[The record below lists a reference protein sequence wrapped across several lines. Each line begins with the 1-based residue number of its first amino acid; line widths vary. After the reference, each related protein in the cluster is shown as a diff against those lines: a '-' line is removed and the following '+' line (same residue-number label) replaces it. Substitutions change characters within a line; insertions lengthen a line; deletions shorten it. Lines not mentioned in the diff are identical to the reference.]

1 MHDKRRT
8 CSLRLEDEKKAVGI
22 ELLLNFIKSR
32 VFTVLPTAIQ
42 MNWSQMELSWA
53 EFHQLNYTSTL
64 TTSPGRMDSMQSE
77 GSRQEPLQVG

>member
-1 MHDKRRT
+1 VV
-8 CSLRLEDEKKAVGI
+8 SGFSFSRLGLVGAVGI
-22 ELLLNFIKSR
+22 ELLFNSTKSR

-53 EFHQLNYTSTL
+53 EFQSIELHLDPNDL
-64 TTSPGRMDSMQSE
+64 TRTDGFDASE